1 MVIVLTSLPF
11 LSLVYGKPLLPSSVS
26 SSPVP
31 FQHQSSRDNLERES
45 EPEITH
51 NPQPNVENIPR
62 PLSPTKLTPAH
73 SPLRYQSDIDLEVL
87 RRKLANAPRPLKK
100 RSSITEPEGPNGPNI
115 QKLLYQRFNTLAGG
129 METVTPFFQPD
140 TALNLPGD
148 VDSVNGN
155 VMEATKKATVAMP
168 ISEPAPSLTSD
179 ANENQSVQTANHT
192 ETPEITDT
200 TDPKEGPE
208 DSHNNNQS
216 SLDKDVKST
225 PAEKEDTE
233 KNMVSITPGHYY
245 SNITSDTKIPG
256 AFTYAELS
264 LFEQNLSVFC
274 PLVQFFMQVIKQQSH
289 SELRV

>member
-1 MVIVLTSLPF
+1 MFP
-11 LSLVYGKPLLPSSVS
+11 VYGKPLLPSSIS

-31 FQHQSSRDNLERES
+31 FHHQSSRDDSERES
-45 EPEITH
+45 EAESTSGS
-51 NPQPNVENIPR
+51 QASVENIPR

-73 SPLRYQSDIDLEVL
+73 SPLRYQSDLDLEVL

-140 TALNLPGD
+140 TALNSAPS

-155 VMEATKKATVAMP
+155 VTEATKKATVAP
-168 ISEPAPSLTSD
+168 TPTAAPGATPSSTSD
-179 ANENQSVQTANHT
+179 ANENQPAQTANHT
-192 ETPEITDT
+192 ETPETTDI

-216 SLDKDVKST
+216 PPDEDVESA
-225 PAEKEDTE
+225 PAEKDDV
-233 KNMVSITPGHYY
+233 KQNVVSL
-245 SNITSDTKIPG
+245 
-256 AFTYAELS
+256 AR
-264 LFEQNLSVFC
+264 
-274 PLVQFFMQVIKQQSH
+274 VQA
-289 SELRV
+289 

>member
-1 MVIVLTSLPF
+1 MS
-11 LSLVYGKPLLPSSVS
+11 SVYGKPLLPSSVS

-31 FQHQSSRDNLERES
+31 FQHQTSRDDSERES
-45 EPEITH
+45 EPEIIH
-51 NPQPNVENIPR
+51 NPQSSVENIPR

-140 TALNLPGD
+140 TAINLAGD

-155 VMEATKKATVAMP
+155 VKEATVTAAVAP
-168 ISEPAPSLTSD
+168 TPAPVTEPAPAPSPSPTSD
-179 ANENQSVQTANHT
+179 ANENQTPNHT

-208 DSHNNNQS
+208 DSHNNNQDEDIES
-216 SLDKDVKST
+216 AQ
-225 PAEKEDTE
+225 AEKEDME
-233 KNMVSITPGHYY
+233 QNMVSVSSWT
-245 SNITSDTKIPG
+245 
-256 AFTYAELS
+256 
-264 LFEQNLSVFC
+264 
-274 PLVQFFMQVIKQQSH
+274 
-289 SELRV
+289 LRE